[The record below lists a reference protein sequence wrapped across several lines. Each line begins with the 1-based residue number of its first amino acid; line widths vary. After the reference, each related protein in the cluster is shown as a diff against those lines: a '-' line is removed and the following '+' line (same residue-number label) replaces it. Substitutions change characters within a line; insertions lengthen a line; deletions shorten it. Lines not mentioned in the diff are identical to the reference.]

1 MVYGGGDAQPCGGSF
16 LVGPEILAARYT
28 HQEIIR
34 KYNWIAPI
42 YDLFGVLME
51 SKARQ
56 RALSIAAIQ
65 DGEKVLEVALGT
77 GLNFVEI
84 LKRNPNG
91 WVDGIDVSMKMV
103 EKAKKRIYKTG
114 RRNYTLYLCDCRH
127 LPFDDGTFDV
137 IMTQYLLDILPV
149 EDFIPIL
156 LEFKRVLKHGGRIVL
171 VNMTKGEKR
180 LNQIYE
186 GIYRL
191 KLPLLA
197 GCRGVLA
204 QPFLEKIGFEELKR
218 EFVSQLGFPSEVIR
232 GVKGNGLGWNQEQP
246 SKIIKTLID

>member
-1 MVYGGGDAQPCGGSF
+1 M
-16 LVGPEILAARYT
+16 GPEILAARYT

-56 RALSIAAIQ
+56 RALNIAAIQ

-103 EKAKKRIYKTG
+103 EKAKKRIYKT
-114 RRNYTLYLCDCRH
+114 RQRNFTLYLCDCRH
-127 LPFDDGTFDV
+127 LPFNDGTFDV

-171 VNMTKGEKR
+171 VNMTKGEKW

-191 KLPLLA
+191 KPPLLA

-204 QPFLEKIGFEELKR
+204 QQFLEKSGFEELKR
-218 EFVSQLGFPSEVIR
+218 EFISQLGFPSEVIR
-232 GVKGNGLGWNQEQP
+232 GVKGNGLG
-246 SKIIKTLID
+246 